1 MLDKLGAPMTI
12 KNFNIVLLLSICT
25 IVTIHAMDDKTQH
38 GTTQQYPFS
47 DYDRNVFTNYET
59 NKVELIYSTPFIES
73 LSNDPITVTRWE
85 LDLLILPA
93 LTRIAFKQHDLMS
106 RRCNAHN
113 WLARTPEQK
122 EEKVRY
128 WKQEDTYSTQL
139 AATRGTVEK
148 LQTHIHDTN
157 PNIAIPTR
165 EVMRMVQYAA
175 RKIIHHPLEQVCIVA
190 SAEMMSQQLVV
201 HGEFAKLLTKYRAY
215 EQQ

>member
-1 MLDKLGAPMTI
+1 
-12 KNFNIVLLLSICT
+12 LSICT
-25 IVTIHAMDDKTQH
+25 VANTHASDDKTQH
-38 GTTQQYPFS
+38 STAQQYPFS
-47 DYDRNVFTNYET
+47 DYDRNVFTNHET

-73 LSNDPITVTRWE
+73 ISNDPMIVNRWE
-85 LDLLILPA
+85 LDLLVLPA
-93 LTRIAFKQHDLMS
+93 LTRIAFKQHDLMLRHS
-106 RRCNAHN
+106 NN
-113 WLARTPEQK
+113 LKWIVPPTLEQK
-122 EEKVRY
+122 EAAIRY
-128 WKQEDTYSTQL
+128 WEQENAYSTQL
-139 AATRGTVEK
+139 AAVRATIEK

-201 HGEFAKLLTKYRAY
+201 HGEFAKLLTKYRTY